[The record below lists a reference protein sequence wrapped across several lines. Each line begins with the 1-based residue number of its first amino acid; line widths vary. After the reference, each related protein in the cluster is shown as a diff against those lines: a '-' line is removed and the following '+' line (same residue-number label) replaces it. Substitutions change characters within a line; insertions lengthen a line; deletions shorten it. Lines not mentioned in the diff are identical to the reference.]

1 MGELVS
7 AASRMRPE
15 RRERGARV
23 RFGSARALAVAL
35 AAVVLFWWAATGI
48 TIAMQRDTV
57 TRGVGL
63 GAATALAGLALW
75 LVRAA
80 RHEAT
85 PAGALRSFAGG
96 ALLWAWLST
105 LFYGAWVTGTRPD
118 AVAGG
123 GPSLAL
129 AAQAIAATLH
139 ADLLG
144 VAVLLVVAG
153 LTRRAPNRVGL
164 WTLLLFWGAHQ
175 TAKLN
180 VFFGVRH
187 AGAEFLPGSLA
198 HLEQFF
204 GPARNSALLAPT
216 LALLAGVTA
225 ALVAGALRAR
235 TPFART
241 ASALLAALA
250 ALALLE
256 HAFLGLETT
265 LPLWDGFLRARGG

>member
-1 MGELVS
+1 MGEVVS
-7 AASRMRPE
+7 AASRMPG
-15 RRERGARV
+15 ERGPRV
-23 RFGSARALAVAL
+23 RFASAGALVVAL
-35 AAVVLFWWAATGI
+35 AAVVAFWWAATGV
-48 TIAMQRDTV
+48 TIAMQRDAL
-57 TRGVGL
+57 TRW
-63 GAATALAGLALW
+63 AGLAIATGLAAVALW
-75 LVRAA
+75 LVRSA
-80 RHEAT
+80 RLHAT

-105 LFYGAWVTGTRPD
+105 LFYGAWVTGVRPT
-118 AVAGG
+118 AVAAG
-123 GPSLAL
+123 GPSIAL
-129 AAQAIAATLH
+129 AAQAIAATLY

-144 VAVLLVVAG
+144 IAVLALVAR
-153 LTRRAPNRVGL
+153 LTWRAPNRVGL

-216 LALLAGVTA
+216 VAALGLVTA
-225 ALVAGALRAR
+225 ALATAAMRAR

-241 ASALLAALA
+241 ACALLAALA

-256 HAFLGLETT
+256 HAFLGLEAT
-265 LPLWDGFLRARGG
+265 LPLWDAFLRARGA